1 MLFKIFLQHQWKEYT
16 RSSIWQRNL
25 ATNIFIGFFLF
36 LMMVNLLMIGFF
48 IDPILQKLFPD
59 TDPVMVFNGV
69 ILYYLGFDLLIRY
82 LMQSLPTFAI
92 ESYLHLPVRKK
103 SMAHF
108 VTAKSI
114 FHILNFLPLLVFIPF
129 ALTSVNQSHTA
140 VSTLAWIIAIIFLI
154 FNNNFVATYFKRQL
168 VSRPLI
174 TLAAGLILIA
184 LGLLDHFGIIKL
196 SAASALIFN
205 AFLLVPLWALIPL
218 MMVLLAYMLNYRLL
232 LGKMYPDEI
241 IKRKSAEVQD
251 IPKIKYLNSMGLT
264 GDLIMLDMKLWW
276 RHKRTRTML
285 YMFPIFILYGF
296 FFYPNPMYRE
306 QIGWLIFVG
315 TFMTGGMTMNYLNY
329 AFGYESNHFDGLLT
343 SRIDMERFLRAKLT
357 IGMLITVF
365 CYIITIP
372 YVFFSTRILM
382 INTAA
387 FLFNLGFISYV
398 LLWMA
403 TFNKKRM
410 DLAKGSSFNYQGVG
424 AMNWIVLIPA
434 FLLPILIYTPFG
446 MTGHPNIG
454 LAAIAILGILGLL
467 TRKLWVKEIE
477 KSFYRKKYA
486 MADGFREGG

>member
-1 MLFKIFLQHQWKEYT
+1 
-16 RSSIWQRNL
+16 
-25 ATNIFIGFFLF
+25 
-36 LMMVNLLMIGFF
+36 
-48 IDPILQKLFPD
+48 
-59 TDPVMVFNGV
+59 
-69 ILYYLGFDLLIRY
+69 
-82 LMQSLPTFAI
+82 
-92 ESYLHLPVRKK
+92 
-103 SMAHF
+103 
-108 VTAKSI
+108 
-114 FHILNFLPLLVFIPF
+114 
-129 ALTSVNQSHTA
+129 
-140 VSTLAWIIAIIFLI
+140 
-154 FNNNFVATYFKRQL
+154 
-168 VSRPLI
+168 
-174 TLAAGLILIA
+174 
-184 LGLLDHFGIIKL
+184 
-196 SAASALIFN
+196 
-205 AFLLVPLWALIPL
+205 
-218 MMVLLAYMLNYRLL
+218 
-232 LGKMYPDEI
+232 
-241 IKRKSAEVQD
+241 
-251 IPKIKYLNSMGLT
+251 
-264 GDLIMLDMKLWW
+264 
-276 RHKRTRTML
+276 
-285 YMFPIFILYGF
+285 
-296 FFYPNPMYRE
+296 
-306 QIGWLIFVG
+306 
-315 TFMTGGMTMNYLNY
+315 
-329 AFGYESNHFDGLLT
+329 
-343 SRIDMERFLRAKLT
+343 LT